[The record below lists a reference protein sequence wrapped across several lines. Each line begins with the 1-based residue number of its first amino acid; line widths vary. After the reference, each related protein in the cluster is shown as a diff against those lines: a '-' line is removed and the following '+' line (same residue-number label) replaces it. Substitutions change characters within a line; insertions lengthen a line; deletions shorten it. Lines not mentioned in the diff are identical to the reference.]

1 MDKSAFKLQ
10 DTDHHQVCKF
20 ENKLGQGFKEV
31 VKRLK
36 ALRMKLIS
44 GRSEERSGTVE
55 V

>member
-36 ALRMKLIS
+36 TLRMKLIS
-44 GRSEERSGTVE
+44 GRSEERRSIAS
-55 V
+55 